1 MRSTFPRDIGFFFFL
16 LLNIFGCSRAPQPR
30 EGYFFCGQKG
40 QPPKIKEKKR
50 EREDRRAP
58 EQQPICFFTIST
70 RKTLR
75 LQLQTPANER
85 QAHCTSITSC
95 CHRCNTQKVSLPLSA
110 IIKVYARYMNTSKT
124 YFQLLGAHI
133 SMFGRKYLSE
143 TFRFDTQ
150 VDMNSTN
157 WNW

>member
-1 MRSTFPRDIGFFFFL
+1 MRP
-16 LLNIFGCSRAPQPR
+16 
-30 EGYFFCGQKG
+30 EGTATENKR
-40 QPPKIKEKKR
+40 KKK

-110 IIKVYARYMNTSKT
+110 IIKVYARYMNTSKA

-157 WNW
+157 WNWQGYSWAGSYRIPVAKVFVTVVLRGYTLILDQP